1 MASDL
6 VVQFG
11 GILEQPTIFPE
22 EKGRVNVTVKNQGD
36 TSVSGPVNLKLYA
49 STDNQLERDNLNTL
63 GPRGAKDPLRGTDEL
78 LGTLQNQNINLA
90 PGQSKI
96 FTLDFA
102 GSEFRTASVV
112 SPGLYYL
119 VAEVEPGNNVVDS
132 NRGNNTSNQLIT
144 QGDVVIQWN
153 SILLNAIQATGK
165 GELRGTAPTLA
176 ARNQAIVHAA
186 IYDAVNSIEQASG
199 RGNTAYL
206 PNLNITTQTAGAS
219 QEAAAVEAA
228 YRTLVPLFVDT
239 NRASNP
245 QLAATLQAEFDA
257 QRNRTL
263 AAIPNGSAKDRGIAI
278 GQTVANQILNDR
290 QNDGSDQAQTPYTEG
305 VAPGSFRRIP
315 AELQPNPENVRP
327 PNDPLAP
334 GWHRVQPFAIDSV
347 SSFRPA
353 GPPEFGSPDYARDIN
368 EVRVKG
374 GLQDTAA
381 TKIDRTF
388 DQTEVAQFWAYD
400 RDDTFR
406 PPGQL
411 NEVAQEVALAKGN
424 TLAQNARLFAL
435 LNIAQADASIVGW
448 DAKYIYNQLRPI
460 TAIQNGDTDNNP
472 DTTADKDW
480 RSLLATP
487 NFPDYVSGH
496 SLFGGAST
504 RILELFYGSDN
515 FNFDLPSQELPG
527 VARSYT
533 KFSQVAQE
541 DALSRLYGGIHID
554 LATVDGVKLG
564 QNVADSVFNSVLT

>member
-90 PGQSKI
+90 PGQSKS

-132 NRGNNTSNQLIT
+132 NRVNNTSNQLIT

-165 GELRGTAPTLA
+165 GSAPGTAPTLA
-176 ARNQAIVHAA
+176 ARNQAIVHTAM
-186 IYDAVNSIEQASG
+186 YDAINAFDRANNQG
-199 RGNTAYL
+199 FTPYL
-206 PNLNITTQTAGAS
+206 VDIKPPQGAS
-219 QEAAAVEAA
+219 VQAAAVGAA
-228 YRTLVPLFVDT
+228 HQTLVELFQ
-239 NRASNP
+239 NRPNS
-245 QLAATLQAEFDA
+245 AAILQEFEA
-257 QRNRTL
+257 QRQRSLNE
-263 AAIPNGSAKDRGIAI
+263 IKDDPVAEQI
-278 GQTVANQILNDR
+278 GFNFGVEVANEILEAR
-290 QNDGSDQAQTPYTEG
+290 LADGSDQAQTPYTEG

-334 GWHRVQPFAIDSV
+334 GWRRVQPFAIDSV

-353 GPPEFGSPDYARDIN
+353 GPPDFGSPDYARDIN

-388 DQTEVAQFWAYD
+388 DETEVAQFWAYD

-448 DAKYIYNQLRPI
+448 DAKYTYNQLRPI
-460 TAIQNGDTDNNP
+460 TAIENGDTDNNP
-472 DTTADKDW
+472 NTTADEDW
-480 RSLLATP
+480 QSLLATP

-496 SLFGGAST
+496 SLFGGAT
-504 RILELFYGSDN
+504 ARILELFYGSDN

-541 DALSRLYGGIHID
+541 DALSRLYGGVHID

-564 QNVADSVFNSVLT
+564 QNVADSVFNSVLI

>member
-63 GPRGAKDPLRGTDEL
+63 GPRGAKDLLQGTDEL

-90 PGQSKI
+90 PGQSKT

-165 GELRGTAPTLA
+165 GSAPGTAPTLA
-176 ARNQAIVHAA
+176 ARNQAIVHTAM
-186 IYDAVNSIEQASG
+186 YDAVNAFDRANNQG
-199 RGNTAYL
+199 FTPYL
-206 PNLNITTQTAGAS
+206 VDIKPPQGAS
-219 QEAAAVEAA
+219 VQAAAVGAA
-228 YRTLVPLFVDT
+228 HQTLVELFK
-239 NRASNP
+239 NRPNS
-245 QLAATLQAEFDA
+245 AAILQEFEA
-257 QRNRTL
+257 QRQRSLNE
-263 AAIPNGSAKDRGIAI
+263 IKDDPVAEQI
-278 GQTVANQILNDR
+278 GFNFGVQVANEILEAR
-290 QNDGSDQAQTPYTEG
+290 LADGSDQAQTPYTEG

-327 PNDPLAP
+327 PNDPLTP
-334 GWHRVQPFAIDSV
+334 GWRRVQPFAIDSV

-374 GLQDTAA
+374 GLEDTAS
-381 TKIDRTF
+381 
-388 DQTEVAQFWAYD
+388 
-400 RDDTFR
+400 
-406 PPGQL
+406 
-411 NEVAQEVALAKGN
+411 
-424 TLAQNARLFAL
+424 TLR
-435 LNIAQADASIVGW
+435 
-448 DAKYIYNQLRPI
+448 
-460 TAIQNGDTDNNP
+460 
-472 DTTADKDW
+472 
-480 RSLLATP
+480 
-487 NFPDYVSGH
+487 
-496 SLFGGAST
+496 
-504 RILELFYGSDN
+504 
-515 FNFDLPSQELPG
+515 
-527 VARSYT
+527 
-533 KFSQVAQE
+533 
-541 DALSRLYGGIHID
+541 
-554 LATVDGVKLG
+554 
-564 QNVADSVFNSVLT
+564 